1 MPTFKYTAIDQQGK
15 ETKGSILAGDSRSAI
30 ATLRQQSLFVVEIDQ
45 GNANKENQQGEG
57 LSKEIDLTYLS
68 ELRSVSTQE
77 LIFLFKQLTFM
88 LRAGLPVLQAL
99 QLARTQV
106 SSGRL
111 GRVLDRMITDI
122 ENGLPLSQA
131 LSKHPKVFPSIA
143 ASLVMAGENTGELDL
158 VMDRLADH
166 LEKKAALKSQ
176 TINAMIYPAI
186 VILAA
191 SGVFVFLVIKIIPA
205 FAKFFAGKGRG
216 LPPSTQFL
224 IDLSAFFVS
233 YGLYILGFVILV
245 LIGLVIF
252 HSTNQGRYKLHH
264 LLLRLPILGK
274 LMTVAAM
281 AQLTWI
287 LSMMLR
293 SGLTA
298 LDALKISAQV
308 IRNQVIS
315 DKLSAASEQILA
327 GKDLSS
333 SLQHPRIPSIVT
345 QMIAVGERTGT
356 LDNVLEQLGN
366 YYEERLQLGI
376 RRLSA
381 MMEPALILVIGGM
394 VGFVYYAFFQALF
407 QLAKV

>member
-1 MPTFKYTAIDQQGK
+1 MPTFQYKALNNSGK
-15 ETKGSILAGDSRSAI
+15 ETKGSVQATDARTAI
-30 ATLRQQSLFVVEIDQ
+30 TNLRQKAIFVLEIAEDSAEKA
-45 GNANKENQQGEG
+45 GLGKEV
-57 LSKEIDLTYLS
+57 DLAFLS
-68 ELRSVSTQE
+68 EWRSVPTQE
-77 LIFLFKQLTFM
+77 LIFFFKQQTFM

-99 QLARTQV
+99 QLGRTQV
-106 SSGRL
+106 TSGRL
-111 GRVLDRMITDI
+111 GRVLDKMIADI
-122 ENGLPLSQA
+122 ENGSPLSKA
-131 LSKHPKVFPSIA
+131 IAKHPKVFPPIVV
-143 ASLVMAGENTGELDL
+143 SLILAGENTGELDV

-166 LEKKAALKSQ
+166 LEKKAALKTQ

-191 SGVFVFLVIKIIPA
+191 IGVFIFLVIKIIPA

-224 IDLSAFFVS
+224 VDLSAFVLN
-233 YGLYILGFVILV
+233 YGLYIVVVIVVFIVSLMMMYR
-245 LIGLVIF
+245 
-252 HSTNQGRYKLHH
+252 TKKGRYKLHH
-264 LLLRLPILGK
+264 LLLRLPVLGK

-281 AQLTWI
+281 AQLTWS

-298 LDALKISAQV
+298 LDALKITAKV
-308 IRNQVIS
+308 IRNRVIS
-315 DKLSAASEQILA
+315 DKIHAASHQILS

-333 SLQHPRIPSIVT
+333 SLQHPRIPTIVT
-345 QMIAVGERTGT
+345 QMIAVGENTGT
-356 LDNVLEQLGN
+356 LDNVLHQLGD

>member
-1 MPTFKYTAIDQQGK
+1 MPTFQYKALNNSGK
-15 ETKGSILAGDSRSAI
+15 ETKGSVQATDARTAI
-30 ATLRQQSLFVVEIDQ
+30 TNLRQKAIFVLEIAEDSAEKA
-45 GNANKENQQGEG
+45 GLGKEV
-57 LSKEIDLTYLS
+57 DLTFLS
-68 ELRSVSTQE
+68 EWRSVPTQE
-77 LIFLFKQLTFM
+77 LIFFFKQQTFM

-99 QLARTQV
+99 QLGRTQV
-106 SSGRL
+106 TSGRL
-111 GRVLDRMITDI
+111 GRVLDKMIADI
-122 ENGLPLSQA
+122 ENGSPLSKA
-131 LSKHPKVFPSIA
+131 IAKHPKVFPPIVV
-143 ASLVMAGENTGELDL
+143 SLILAGENTGELDV

-166 LEKKAALKSQ
+166 LEKKAALKTQ

-191 SGVFVFLVIKIIPA
+191 IGVFIFLVIKIIPA

-224 IDLSAFFVS
+224 VDLSAFVLN
-233 YGLYILGFVILV
+233 YGLYIVVVIVVFIVSLMMMYR
-245 LIGLVIF
+245 
-252 HSTNQGRYKLHH
+252 TKKGRYKLHH
-264 LLLRLPILGK
+264 LLLRLPVLGK

-281 AQLTWI
+281 AQLTWS

-298 LDALKISAQV
+298 LDALKITAKV
-308 IRNQVIS
+308 IRNRVIS
-315 DKLSAASEQILA
+315 DKIHAASHQILS

-333 SLQHPRIPSIVT
+333 SLQHPRIPTIVT
-345 QMIAVGERTGT
+345 QMIAVGENTGT
-356 LDNVLEQLGN
+356 LDNVLHQLGD

>member
-1 MPTFKYTAIDQQGK
+1 MPTFKYKALNSQRKEVKGSAQAVDSRTAI
-15 ETKGSILAGDSRSAI
+15 SN
-30 ATLRQQSLFVVEIDQ
+30 LRQQALFVLEIDQ
-45 GNANKENQQGEG
+45 GSADNDGQG
-57 LSKEIDLTYLS
+57 LSKEVDLSFLS

-77 LIFLFKQLTFM
+77 LIFFFKQQTFM

-99 QLARTQV
+99 QLGRTQV
-106 SSGRL
+106 SSSRL
-111 GRVLDRMITDI
+111 GRVIDKMILDI
-122 ENGLPLSQA
+122 ENGVTLSQA
-131 LSKHPKVFPSIA
+131 IAKHPKVFPPL
-143 ASLVMAGENTGELDL
+143 ASSLIMAGENTGELDI

-166 LEKKAALKSQ
+166 LEKKAALKTQ
-176 TINAMIYPAI
+176 TINAMIYPTL

-191 SGVFVFLVIKIIPA
+191 IGVFIFLVIKIIPA

-224 IDLSAFFVS
+224 VDLSAFFVS
-233 YGLYILGFVILV
+233 YGLYVLAFIILILVSLVILYQ
-245 LIGLVIF
+245 
-252 HSTNQGRYKLHH
+252 TPEGRYSLHN
-264 LLLRLPILGK
+264 LLLRMPVLGK

-281 AQLTWI
+281 AQLNWS

-298 LDALKISAQV
+298 LDALKITSRV
-308 IRNQVIS
+308 IHNRVIS
-315 DKLSAASEQILA
+315 DKVYAASEQILA
-327 GKDLSS
+327 GKDLSG
-333 SLQHPRIPSIVT
+333 SLQHPRIPTIVT

-356 LDNVLEQLGN
+356 LDNVLQQLGD

>member
-1 MPTFKYTAIDQQGK
+1 MPTFQYKALNNFGK
-15 ETKGSILAGDSRSAI
+15 ETKGSAQANDARTAI
-30 ATLRQQSLFVVEIDQ
+30 ANLRQQNIFVLEIEQDSA
-45 GNANKENQQGEG
+45 GKAG
-57 LSKEIDLTYLS
+57 LSKEVDLS
-68 ELRSVSTQE
+68 FMREWRSVPTQE
-77 LIFLFKQLTFM
+77 LIFFFKQQTFM

-99 QLARTQV
+99 QLGRTQV

-111 GRVLDRMITDI
+111 GRVIDQMIADI
-122 ENGLPLSQA
+122 ENGFPLSQA
-131 LSKHPKVFPSIA
+131 VAKHPKVFPPLA
-143 ASLVMAGENTGELDL
+143 VSLITAGENTGELDL

-166 LEKKAALKSQ
+166 LEKKAALKTQ

-191 SGVFVFLVIKIIPA
+191 IGVFIFLVIKIIPA

-224 IDLSAFFVS
+224 VDLSAFFVN
-233 YGLYILGFVILV
+233 YGLYVLAVVIVFIISLV
-245 LIGLVIF
+245 LMYQ
-252 HSTNQGRYKLHH
+252 TKDGRYKLHN
-264 LLLRLPILGK
+264 LLLRSPVLGK

-281 AQLTWI
+281 AQLTWS

-298 LDALKISAQV
+298 LDSLKITAKV
-308 IRNQVIS
+308 IRNRVIS
-315 DKLSAASEQILA
+315 DKIHSASDQILA

-333 SLQHPRIPSIVT
+333 SLQHPRIPTIVT

-356 LDNVLEQLGN
+356 LDNVLHQLGD

-407 QLAKV
+407 ALAKV

>member
-1 MPTFKYTAIDQQGK
+1 MPAFQYKALDNFGK
-15 ETKGSILAGDSRSAI
+15 ETKGSMQAIDSRTAI
-30 ATLRQQSLFVVEIDQ
+30 ANLRQQNIFVLEIEQDS
-45 GNANKENQQGEG
+45 ADKPG
-57 LSKEIDLTYLS
+57 LSKDVDLSFLR
-68 ELRSVSTQE
+68 EWRSVPTQE
-77 LIFLFKQLTFM
+77 LIFFFKQQTFM

-99 QLARTQV
+99 QLGRTQV
-106 SSGRL
+106 SNGRL
-111 GRVLDRMITDI
+111 GRVIDQMIADI
-122 ENGLPLSQA
+122 EYGLPLSQA
-131 LSKHPKVFPSIA
+131 VAKHPKVFPPLA
-143 ASLVMAGENTGELDL
+143 VSLILAGENTGELDL

-166 LEKKAALKSQ
+166 LEKKAALKTQ

-191 SGVFVFLVIKIIPA
+191 IGVFIFLVIKIIPA

-224 IDLSAFFVS
+224 VDLSAFFVN
-233 YGLYILGFVILV
+233 YGLYILAAIIVFIISLV
-245 LIGLVIF
+245 LMYQ
-252 HSTNQGRYKLHH
+252 TKNGRYKLHN
-264 LLLRLPILGK
+264 LLLRLPVLGK

-281 AQLTWI
+281 AQLTWS

-298 LDALKISAQV
+298 LDSLKITAKV
-308 IRNQVIS
+308 IRNRVIS
-315 DKLSAASEQILA
+315 DKIRSASDQILA

-333 SLQHPRIPSIVT
+333 SLQHPRIPTIVT

-356 LDNVLEQLGN
+356 LDNVLHQLGD

-381 MMEPALILVIGGM
+381 MIEPALILVIGGM

-407 QLAKV
+407 ALAKV

>member
-1 MPTFKYTAIDQQGK
+1 MPTFKYTAVNQHGK
-15 ETKGSILAGDSRSAI
+15 ESKGSIQAGDSRSAI
-30 ATLRQQSLFVVEIDQ
+30 AGLRQQSLYVVEIDQ
-45 GNANKENQQGEG
+45 GNADKEGQKGEG
-57 LSKEIDLTYLS
+57 LSKEVDLTFLS
-68 ELRSVSTQE
+68 EFRSVSTQE

-111 GRVLDRMITDI
+111 GRVLDRMIIDI

-131 LSKHPKVFPSIA
+131 LTKHPKVFPSIA
-143 ASLVMAGENTGELDL
+143 ANLVMAGENTGELDL

-176 TINAMIYPAI
+176 TINAMFYPAI

-191 SGVFVFLVIKIIPA
+191 VGVFIFLVVKIIPA

-233 YGLYILGFVILV
+233 YGLYILGFLILV
-245 LIGLVIF
+245 LIGLLITY
-252 HSTNQGRYKLHH
+252 STDQGRYKLHH
-264 LLLRLPILGK
+264 LLLRLPVLGK

-308 IRNQVIS
+308 IRNRVIS

-327 GKDLSS
+327 GKDLSG
-333 SLQHPRIPSIVT
+333 SLQHPRIPGIVT

>member
-1 MPTFKYTAIDQQGK
+1 MPTFKYKALNNQGK
-15 ETKGSILAGDSRSAI
+15 EIKGSLQASDSRSAI
-30 ATLRQQSLFVVEIDQ
+30 ATLRQQAVFVVEIDQ
-45 GNANKENQQGEG
+45 GSADKDGQG
-57 LSKEIDLTYLS
+57 LSKEVDFSFLS
-68 ELRSVSTQE
+68 ELRSVPTQE
-77 LIFLFKQLTFM
+77 LIFFFKQQTFM

-99 QLARTQV
+99 QLGRTQV
-106 SSGRL
+106 SSSRL
-111 GRVLDRMITDI
+111 GRVIDKMILDI
-122 ENGLPLSQA
+122 ENGVTLSQA
-131 LSKHPKVFPSIA
+131 IAKHPKVFPPLA
-143 ASLVMAGENTGELDL
+143 ASLIMAGENTGELDI

-166 LEKKAALKSQ
+166 LEKKAALKTQ
-176 TINAMIYPAI
+176 TINAMIYPTL

-191 SGVFVFLVIKIIPA
+191 IGVFIFLVIKIIPA

-224 IDLSAFFVS
+224 VDLSAFFVN
-233 YGLYILGFVILV
+233 YGLYVLAFILLGLVSLVILYQ
-245 LIGLVIF
+245 
-252 HSTNQGRYKLHH
+252 TPKGRYSLHN
-264 LLLRLPILGK
+264 LLLRMPVMGK

-281 AQLTWI
+281 AQLNWS

-298 LDALKISAQV
+298 LDALKITSKV
-308 IRNQVIS
+308 IRNRVIS
-315 DKLSAASEQILA
+315 DKVHAASDQILA

-333 SLQHPRIPSIVT
+333 SLQHPRIPTIVT

-356 LDNVLEQLGN
+356 LDNVLQQLGD

>member
-1 MPTFKYTAIDQQGK
+1 MPNFKYTAVNQYGK
-15 ETKGSILAGDSRSAI
+15 EIKGSIQAADSRSGI
-30 ATLRQQSLFVVEIDQ
+30 AYLRQQSIFVVEMDE
-45 GNANKENQQGEG
+45 GRSDRDNQQGEG
-57 LSKEIDLTYLS
+57 LSKEIDLGALGD
-68 ELRSVSTQE
+68 LRSVSTQE
-77 LIFLFKQLTFM
+77 LIFFFKQLTFM

-106 SSGRL
+106 ASGRL
-111 GRVLDRMITDI
+111 GRVIDRMVTDI

-131 LSKHPKVFPSIA
+131 VAKHPKVFPPL
-143 ASLVMAGENTGELDL
+143 ASSLIMAGENTGELDM

-166 LEKKAALKSQ
+166 LEKKAALKAQ
-176 TINAMIYPAI
+176 TINVMIYPVI
-186 VILAA
+186 VILA
-191 SGVFVFLVIKIIPA
+191 SIGVFTFLVIKIIPA

-224 IDLSAFFVS
+224 VDLSAFFVD
-233 YGLYILGFVILV
+233 YGLYILALIILV
-245 LIGLVIF
+245 LVALVI
-252 HSTNQGRYKLHH
+252 TYQTRQGRFKLHH
-264 LLLRLPILGK
+264 LLLRLPVLGK

-281 AQLTWI
+281 AQLTWV
-287 LSMMLR
+287 LSMLLR

-298 LDALKISAQV
+298 LESLKISAQV
-308 IRNQVIS
+308 VGNRVIS
-315 DKLSAASEQILA
+315 NKLSMASEQILA
-327 GKDLSS
+327 GKDLAG
-333 SLQHPRIPSIVT
+333 SLQHPRIPTIVT

-356 LDNVLEQLGN
+356 LDNVLQQLGD

-381 MMEPALILVIGGM
+381 LMEPALILVIGTM

>member
-1 MPTFKYTAIDQQGK
+1 MATFQYKALNNLGK
-15 ETKGSILAGDSRSAI
+15 DTKGSVQATDARAAI
-30 ATLRQQSLFVVEIDQ
+30 ANLRQQAIFVVEIEEDSVDR
-45 GNANKENQQGEG
+45 KG
-57 LSKEIDLTYLS
+57 LSQEVDLTFIS
-68 ELRSVSTQE
+68 EWRSVPTQE
-77 LIFLFKQLTFM
+77 LIFFFKQQTFM

-99 QLARTQV
+99 QLGRTQV

-111 GRVLDRMITDI
+111 GRVIDKMVADI
-122 ENGLPLSQA
+122 ENGFPLSQA
-131 LSKHPKVFPSIA
+131 VAKHPKVFPPLA
-143 ASLVMAGENTGELDL
+143 VSLISAGENTGELDL

-166 LEKKAALKSQ
+166 LEKKAALKTQ
-176 TINAMIYPAI
+176 TINAMIYPVI

-191 SGVFVFLVIKIIPA
+191 IGVFIFLVIKIIPA

-224 IDLSAFFVS
+224 VDLSAFFVD
-233 YGLYILGFVILV
+233 YGLYILAVIV
-245 LIGLVIF
+245 CIIIGLVLMYQ
-252 HSTNQGRYKLHH
+252 TVDGRYKLHNV
-264 LLLRLPILGK
+264 LLRLPVLGK

-281 AQLTWI
+281 AQLTWS
-287 LSMMLR
+287 LAMMLR
-293 SGLTA
+293 SGLTV
-298 LDALKISAQV
+298 LDALKITAKV
-308 IRNQVIS
+308 IRNRVIS
-315 DKLSAASEQILA
+315 DKIKSAYNQILA

-333 SLQHPRIPSIVT
+333 SLQHPRIPTIVT

-356 LDNVLEQLGN
+356 LDNVLHQLGD

-381 MMEPALILVIGGM
+381 MIEPALILVIGSM

>member
-1 MPTFKYTAIDQQGK
+1 MPTFNYTAIDQQGK
-15 ETKGSILAGDSRSAI
+15 ETRGHIQAADSRA
-30 ATLRQQSLFVVEIDQ
+30 ATALLRQQALFVVEIEQ
-45 GNANKENQQGEG
+45 GANREGGAGEG
-57 LSKEIDLTYLS
+57 LSKEVDLTILT
-68 ELRSVSTQE
+68 ELRSVPTQE
-77 LIFLFKQLTFM
+77 LIFFFKQLTFM

-99 QLARTQV
+99 QLGYTQV

-111 GRVLDRMITDI
+111 KRVIDKMITDI

-131 LSKHPKVFPSIA
+131 VAKHPKVFPPL
-143 ASLVMAGENTGELDL
+143 ASSLIMAGESTGELDL

-166 LEKKAALKSQ
+166 LEKRAALKMQ
-176 TINAMIYPAI
+176 TINAMIYPTI
-186 VILAA
+186 VVLAA
-191 SGVFVFLVIKIIPA
+191 IGVFIFLVLKIIPA
-205 FAKFFAGKGRG
+205 FVKFFAGKGRG

-224 IDLSAFFVS
+224 VDLSAFFIN
-233 YGLYILGFVILV
+233 YGLYILGLLILV
-245 LIGLVIF
+245 LIGLTIAY
-252 HSTNQGRYKLHH
+252 HTRKGRFKLHH
-264 LLLRLPILGK
+264 WLLRLPVLGK

-281 AQLTWI
+281 AQLNWS

-293 SGLTA
+293 SGLTV
-298 LDALKISAQV
+298 LDALKITSQV
-308 IRNQVIS
+308 IRNRVIS

-327 GKDLSS
+327 GKDLSG
-333 SLQHPRIPSIVT
+333 SLQHPRIPTIVT

-356 LDNVLEQLGN
+356 LDNVLQQLGD

-381 MMEPALILVIGGM
+381 LMEPALILVIGGM

>member
-1 MPTFKYTAIDQQGK
+1 MATFQYKALNNLGK
-15 ETKGSILAGDSRSAI
+15 DTKGSVQATDARAAI
-30 ATLRQQSLFVVEIDQ
+30 ANLRQQAIFVVEIEEDS
-45 GNANKENQQGEG
+45 ADRKG
-57 LSKEIDLTYLS
+57 LSQEVDLTFIS
-68 ELRSVSTQE
+68 EWRSVPTQE
-77 LIFLFKQLTFM
+77 LIFFFKQQTFM

-99 QLARTQV
+99 QLGRTQV

-111 GRVLDRMITDI
+111 GRVIDTMTADI
-122 ENGLPLSQA
+122 ENGFPLSQA
-131 LSKHPKVFPSIA
+131 VAKHPKVFPPLA
-143 ASLVMAGENTGELDL
+143 VSLISAGENTGELDL

-166 LEKKAALKSQ
+166 LEKKAALKTQ

-191 SGVFVFLVIKIIPA
+191 IGVFIFLVIKIIPA

-224 IDLSAFFVS
+224 VDLSAFFVD
-233 YGLYILGFVILV
+233 YGLYILAVIICII
-245 LIGLVIF
+245 IGLMLMYQTID
-252 HSTNQGRYKLHH
+252 GRYKLHNV
-264 LLLRLPILGK
+264 LLRLPVLGK

-281 AQLTWI
+281 AQLTWS
-287 LSMMLR
+287 LAMMLR
-293 SGLTA
+293 SGLTV
-298 LDALKISAQV
+298 LDALKITAKV
-308 IRNQVIS
+308 IRNRVIS
-315 DKLSAASEQILA
+315 DKIKSASNQILA

-333 SLQHPRIPSIVT
+333 SLQHPRIPTIVT

-356 LDNVLEQLGN
+356 LDNVLHQLGN

>member
-1 MPTFKYTAIDQQGK
+1 MATFQYRALNHLGKDVKGSVQASDARTAI
-15 ETKGSILAGDSRSAI
+15 AN
-30 ATLRQQSLFVVEIDQ
+30 LRQQTIYVVEIEQDS
-45 GNANKENQQGEG
+45 AEKAG
-57 LSKEIDLTYLS
+57 LSKEVDLTFLS
-68 ELRSVSTQE
+68 EWRSVPTQE
-77 LIFLFKQLTFM
+77 LIFFFKQQTFM

-99 QLARTQV
+99 QLGRTQV

-111 GRVLDRMITDI
+111 GRVIDKMIADI
-122 ENGLPLSQA
+122 ENGFPLSQA
-131 LSKHPKVFPSIA
+131 VARHPKVFPPLA
-143 ASLVMAGENTGELDL
+143 VSLITAGENTGELDL

-166 LEKKAALKSQ
+166 LEKKAALKTQ

-191 SGVFVFLVIKIIPA
+191 IGVFIFLVIKIIPA

-224 IDLSAFFVS
+224 VDLSAFFVN
-233 YGLYILGFVILV
+233 YGLYV
-245 LIGLVIF
+245 LALIICIIIGLVLMYQ
-252 HSTNQGRYKLHH
+252 TKDGRYKLHN
-264 LLLRLPILGK
+264 LLLRLPVLGK

-281 AQLTWI
+281 AQLTWA

-293 SGLTA
+293 SGLTV
-298 LDALKISAQV
+298 LDALKISAKV
-308 IRNQVIS
+308 IRNRVVS
-315 DKLSAASEQILA
+315 DKILSASDQILA

-333 SLQHPRIPSIVT
+333 SLQHPRIPTIVT

-356 LDNVLEQLGN
+356 LDNVLQQLGD

>member
-1 MPTFKYTAIDQQGK
+1 MPTFQYKALNNFGK
-15 ETKGSILAGDSRSAI
+15 ETKGSAQAADARTAI
-30 ATLRQQSLFVVEIDQ
+30 ANLRQQNIFVLEIEQDTDKK
-45 GNANKENQQGEG
+45 AG
-57 LSKEIDLTYLS
+57 LSKELDLSGLS

-77 LIFLFKQLTFM
+77 LIFFFKQQTFM

-99 QLARTQV
+99 QLGRTQV

-111 GRVLDRMITDI
+111 GRVIDQMIADI
-122 ENGLPLSQA
+122 ENGFPLSQA
-131 LSKHPKVFPSIA
+131 VAKHPKVFPPLA
-143 ASLVMAGENTGELDL
+143 VSLISAGENTGELDL

-166 LEKKAALKSQ
+166 LEKKAALKTQ

-191 SGVFVFLVIKIIPA
+191 IGVFIFLVIKIIPA

-224 IDLSAFFVS
+224 VDLSAFFVN
-233 YGLYILGFVILV
+233 YGLYVLAVMIVFIISLV
-245 LIGLVIF
+245 LMYQ
-252 HSTNQGRYKLHH
+252 TKEGRYKLHN
-264 LLLRLPILGK
+264 LLLRLPVLGK

-281 AQLTWI
+281 AQLTWS

-298 LDALKISAQV
+298 LDSLKITAKV
-308 IRNQVIS
+308 IRNRVIS
-315 DKLSAASEQILA
+315 DKIHSASDQILA

-333 SLQHPRIPSIVT
+333 SLQHPRIPTIVT

-356 LDNVLEQLGN
+356 LDNVLHQLGD

-407 QLAKV
+407 ALAKV